1 MKTPMERV
9 KERNIRFH
17 AKEMFDLLEEILDA
31 YIETDDVDLNESLY
45 RKTYEVINKVEGGK

>member
-17 AKEMFDLLEEILDA
+17 AKEMFELLEEILDA
-31 YIETDDVDLNESLY
+31 YIETDDVDLSESLY
-45 RKTYEVINKVEGGK
+45 RKTYDIINKAERGK